1 MRNLSSS
8 APTTTPPRTSPDTA
22 PSGRHIKAVSEL
34 EHLAL
39 ARRSPGERWADRVAS
54 IAGKIWFAILHAVL
68 FAGWIVVNL
77 GVVPGIKAFDPYP
90 FQFLALVTSLE
101 AIFLALFILTSQ
113 SRASAQADQ
122 RSHLDL
128 QINLLAEA
136 ESTATL
142 KMLRALCAHQGVHFD
157 NDAEIASL
165 LQETEPKTLV
175 NELEKHLPDNS

>member
-1 MRNLSSS
+1 MRNLNSS
-8 APTTTPPRTSPDTA
+8 TPRDSTSRPLPDA
-22 PSGRHIKAVSEL
+22 AASRRHIKAVSEL

-39 ARRSPGERWADRVAS
+39 ARRSPGERWADHIANM
-54 IAGKIWFAILHAVL
+54 AGKIWFAIVHAAV
-68 FAGWIVVNL
+68 FGAWIVVNL
-77 GVVPGIKAFDPYP
+77 GLVRGIRAFDPYP

-157 NDAEIASL
+157 NDAEITSL
-165 LQETEPKTLV
+165 LQETEPKKLLT
-175 NELEKHLPDNS
+175 ELEKHLPDHS